1 MGRGM
6 PRRGGRGGGGRGGS
20 GAVRGGHPKH
30 EVNHDRV
37 AKPQTT
43 LPHDLLISPSENDVP
58 KSIHANFP
66 EFTNIQSFFSILERL
81 SPEYAGSM
89 FAHKKCW
96 LGSSISNIERDTVDL
111 FRARIELENGQKHN
125 VFVKRIHLLDPIRFM
140 EGEYVTPH
148 EGGLAAPSELWKT
161 ALAKINDQQNEAYV
175 DALFSMCASA
185 LVETQR
191 SPHWCRSF
199 GTFSSR
205 VSNYMFNITDD
216 YESLRHRPWWRRNQ
230 RLGIFTLVKNEE
242 QAKSHADFMTTGISN
257 IDDDDFVEVCEDD
270 APAPKTA
277 PSAPSAPS
285 APTNELVSTSEPA
298 EDTDSPI
305 VNLATPKLRLKPISP
320 SSNSGSSFT
329 DDEVDDCDDDCED
342 DYEDDEE
349 ILQYVEFEDFP
360 VQVTLL
366 ERAEGTMDELLD
378 EEDED
383 DATMLETKEARWSAW
398 LFQVIA
404 ALTCAQ
410 HYYGFVHN
418 DLHTNNIMWCT
429 TTDPYLYYRIH
440 KRGGG
445 SYIMRIPTFGKLM
458 KIIDFGRATYHLPD
472 PAGFFIPDAFF
483 PGNDAATQYNCEPFY
498 DPKEGMRVEPNP
510 SFDLSRLS
518 VSLLE
523 SLYSE
528 RPDAV
533 KPVKIMSKE
542 GGKMYS
548 ETVSGVYNMLWEWLI
563 DDSGHNILRL
573 SSGKERYPDFDL
585 YRAIAAEVHK
595 AVPRHQIER
604 GIYQSYKYTE
614 KVPNGVHVYDLH
626 I

>member
-6 PRRGGRGGGGRGGS
+6 PRRGRGGGAGRGGH
-20 GAVRGGHPKH
+20 AKMAPKH
-30 EVNHDRV
+30 EPNGDRV
-37 AKPQTT
+37 AKPQTK
-43 LPHDLLISPSENDVP
+43 LPSDLYVNPSENDVP
-58 KSIHANFP
+58 KCIYEKFH
-66 EFTNIQSFFSILERL
+66 EFNGIQPFFSILERL

-89 FAHKKCW
+89 FAYKKCW
-96 LGSSISNIERDTVDL
+96 VGSCISDIERDESDSFSAQAV
-111 FRARIELENGQKHN
+111 LENGTKHN
-125 VFVKRIHLLDPIRFM
+125 VFVKRIHLLDPIRYM
-140 EGEYVTPH
+140 EGEYVFPH

-161 ALAKINDQQNEAYV
+161 ALAKINDPQNEAYV

-185 LVETQR
+185 LVSSGR

-199 GTFSSR
+199 GTFSAR
-205 VSNYMFNITDD
+205 VSNYLFNITDD
-216 YESLRHRPWWRRNQ
+216 YDSLRHRPWWRRNQ
-230 RLGIFTLVKNEE
+230 RMGIFTLVKNEDQE
-242 QAKSHADFMTTGISN
+242 ETHAHFITTGISN

-270 APAPKTA
+270 VAAATIATA
-277 PSAPSAPS
+277 
-285 APTNELVSTSEPA
+285 TNEIVSSSEPA
-298 EDTDSPI
+298 ADNDSPI
-305 VNLATPKLRLKPISP
+305 VNLTAPKLRLKPISP
-320 SSNSGSSFT
+320 TNSGSSFT
-329 DDEVDDCDDDCED
+329 TESGDVDTDSDSDADTDCTD
-342 DYEDDEE
+342 E
-349 ILQYVEFEDFP
+349 ILQYVEFKDYP

-383 DATMLETKEARWSAW
+383 DSSMLETKDARWGAW

-410 HYYGFVHN
+410 YYYGFVHN
-418 DLHTNNIMWCT
+418 DLHTNNIMWCST
-429 TTDPYLYYRIH
+429 SESYLYYRIH

-445 SYIMRIPTFGKLM
+445 GAGSYIMRIPTFGKIM

-498 DPKEGMRVEPNP
+498 DPKEGPRVEPNP

-523 SLYSE
+523 SLYSD
-528 RPDAV
+528 RPETS

-542 GGKMYS
+542 GGKIYS
-548 ETVSGVYNMLWEWLI
+548 ETVSKVYNMLWEWLI

-573 SSGKERYPDFDL
+573 PSGKERYPDFDL
-585 YRAIAAEVHK
+585 YRAIAADVHK

-604 GIYQSYKYTE
+604 ELYQAYKYSE
-614 KVPNGVHVYDLH
+614 KLPENVKVYDLY

>member
-1 MGRGM
+1 M
-6 PRRGGRGGGGRGGS
+6 PRRGRGGRGGGRG
-20 GAVRGGHPKH
+20 AAHTAPARDRAD
-30 EVNHDRV
+30 HDRV

-43 LPHDLLISPSENDVP
+43 LPVDLHVQPSERDVP
-58 KSIHANFP
+58 ACIYESFP
-66 EFTNIQSFFSILERL
+66 EFKQIQPFFSILERL

-89 FAHKKCW
+89 FAYKKCW
-96 LGSSISNIERDTVDL
+96 VGNSSISNIERDESDL
-111 FRARIELENGQKHN
+111 FRAHVCLEDGAKHN
-125 VFVKRIHLLDPIRFM
+125 VFVKRIHLLDPIRYM
-140 EGEYVTPH
+140 EGEYVLPA
-148 EGGLAAPSELWKT
+148 EGALAAPSELWKS
-161 ALAKINDQQNEAYV
+161 ALAKINDAQNEAYV

-185 LVETQR
+185 LVESRR

-205 VSNYMFNITDD
+205 VSNYLYNITDD
-216 YESLRHRPWWRRNQ
+216 YDSLRHRPWWRRNQ
-230 RLGIFTLVKNEE
+230 RLGIFTLVKNEDQE
-242 QAKSHADFMTTGISN
+242 ETHNTFITTGISN
-257 IDDDDFVEVCEDD
+257 IGDDDFVEVDEDALEAA
-270 APAPKTA
+270 APPHT
-277 PSAPSAPS
+277 PG
-285 APTNELVSTSEPA
+285 NELVSSSEPMV
-298 EDTDSPI
+298 DKDSPV
-305 VNLATPKLRLKPISP
+305 VNLAAPKLRLKPLSP
-320 SSNSGSSFT
+320 SNSGSSFT
-329 DDEVDDCDDDCED
+329 
-342 DYEDDEE
+342 EDDESGSDDEDDEDDDEDEDE
-349 ILQYVEFEDFP
+349 ILQYVEFQDFP

-378 EEDED
+378 EEDDENKE
-383 DATMLETKEARWSAW
+383 MLETKDVRWSAW

-410 HYYGFVHN
+410 YYYGFVHN
-418 DLHTNNIMWCT
+418 DLHTNNIMWCST
-429 TTDPYLYYRIH
+429 SEPYLYYRVQ

-445 SYIMRIPTFGKLM
+445 SHIMRVPTFGKIM

-498 DPKEGMRVEPNP
+498 DAKEGPRVEPNP

-523 SLYSE
+523 SLYPE
-528 RPDAV
+528 RPAAV

-542 GGKMYS
+542 GGKMYT

-573 SSGKERYPDFDL
+573 PSGKERYPDFDL
-585 YRAIAAEVHK
+585 YRAIAGEVHK
-595 AVPRHQIER
+595 AIPRQQIER
-604 GIYQSYKYTE
+604 SLYQSYKYTD
-614 KVPNGVHVYDLH
+614 KVPDGTHVYELY

>member
-1 MGRGM
+1 M
-6 PRRGGRGGGGRGGS
+6 PRRGRGGRGGRG
-20 GAVRGGHPKH
+20 AAHTVQRN
-30 EVNHDRV
+30 ERADNDRV

-43 LPHDLLISPSENDVP
+43 LPVDLHVQPSECDVP
-58 KSIHANFP
+58 TCIYEGFP
-66 EFTNIQSFFSILERL
+66 EFKQIQPFFSILERL

-89 FAHKKCW
+89 FAYKKCW
-96 LGSSISNIERDTVDL
+96 VGNSSISNIERDKSDL
-111 FRARIELENGQKHN
+111 FRASVSLDNDIKHN
-125 VFVKRIHLLDPIRFM
+125 VFVKRIHLLDPIRYM
-140 EGEYVTPH
+140 EGEYVVPG
-148 EGGLAAPSELWKT
+148 EGALAAPSELWKS
-161 ALAKINDQQNEAYV
+161 ALAKINDAQNEAYV

-185 LVETQR
+185 LVESRR

-216 YESLRHRPWWRRNQ
+216 YDSLRHRPWWRRNQ
-230 RLGIFTLVKNEE
+230 RLGIFSLVKNEDQE
-242 QAKSHADFMTTGISN
+242 ESHNTFITCGISN
-257 IDDDDFVEVCEDD
+257 IVDDDFVEVCEE
-270 APAPKTA
+270 ALEATV
-277 PSAPSAPS
+277 SG
-285 APTNELVSTSEPA
+285 NELVSSSEPA
-298 EDTDSPI
+298 VDVDSPI
-305 VNLATPKLRLKPISP
+305 VNLTAPKLRLKPISP
-320 SSNSGSSFT
+320 SGSSFSE
-329 DDEVDDCDDDCED
+329 DDECSSDVNSDDDDDDCDDDGDDED
-342 DYEDDEE
+342 EDEE
-349 ILQYVEFEDFP
+349 ILQYVEFKDFP

-378 EEDED
+378 EEDDED
-383 DATMLETKEARWSAW
+383 KEMLETKDARWGAW

-418 DLHTNNIMWCT
+418 DLHTNNIMWCST
-429 TTDPYLYYRIH
+429 NEPYLYYRIQ
-440 KRGGG
+440 KRGGSG
-445 SYIMRIPTFGKLM
+445 SYIMKVPTYGKIM

-472 PAGFFIPDAFF
+472 PAGFFIPDAFY

-498 DPKEGMRVEPNP
+498 DPKEGRRVEPNT
-510 SFDLSRLS
+510 SFDLGRLS

-523 SLYSE
+523 SLYTE

-548 ETVSGVYNMLWEWLI
+548 ETVSGVYNMLWDWLI

-573 SSGKERYPDFDL
+573 PSGKERYPDFDL
-585 YRAIAAEVHK
+585 YRAIAADVHK
-595 AVPRHQIER
+595 AVPRQQIER
-604 GIYQSYKYTE
+604 SLYQTYKYNE
-614 KVPNGVHVYDLH
+614 KVPDGTQVYDLY

>member
-1 MGRGM
+1 M
-6 PRRGGRGGGGRGGS
+6 PRRGGRGGGRGGVHT
-20 GAVRGGHPKH
+20 APARDRAD
-30 EVNHDRV
+30 DRV

-43 LPHDLLISPSENDVP
+43 LPVDLHVQPSERDVP
-58 KSIHANFP
+58 ACIYESFP
-66 EFTNIQSFFSILERL
+66 EFKQIQPFFSILERL

-89 FAHKKCW
+89 FAYKKCW
-96 LGSSISNIERDTVDL
+96 VGNSSISNIERDESDL
-111 FRARIELENGQKHN
+111 FRARVCLEDGAKHS
-125 VFVKRIHLLDPIRFM
+125 VFVKRIHLLDPIRYM
-140 EGEYVTPH
+140 EGEYVVPA
-148 EGGLAAPSELWKT
+148 EGALPAPSELWKS
-161 ALAKINDQQNEAYV
+161 ALAKINDAQNEAYV

-185 LVETQR
+185 LVESRR

-205 VSNYMFNITDD
+205 VSNYMYNITDD
-216 YESLRHRPWWRRNQ
+216 YDSLRHRPWWRRNQ
-230 RLGIFTLVKNEE
+230 RLGIFSLVKNEDQE
-242 QAKSHADFMTTGISN
+242 ETHNTFITTGISN
-257 IDDDDFVEVCEDD
+257 IGDDDFVEVGEDALESA
-270 APAPKTA
+270 APPHAPG
-277 PSAPSAPS
+277 
-285 APTNELVSTSEPA
+285 NELVSSSEPVA
-298 EDTDSPI
+298 DKDSPV
-305 VNLATPKLRLKPISP
+305 VNLAAPKLRLKPISP
-320 SSNSGSSFT
+320 TNSGSSFT
-329 DDEVDDCDDDCED
+329 
-342 DYEDDEE
+342 EDDESGGSDDEDDDEDDEDEDE
-349 ILQYVEFEDFP
+349 ILQYVEFQDFP

-378 EEDED
+378 EEDDED
-383 DATMLETKEARWSAW
+383 KEMLETKDARWGAW

-410 HYYGFVHN
+410 YYYGFVHN
-418 DLHTNNIMWCT
+418 DLHTNNIMWCST
-429 TTDPYLYYRIH
+429 TEPYLYYRVQ

-445 SYIMRIPTFGKLM
+445 GSHIMRVPTFGKIM

-483 PGNDAATQYNCEPFY
+483 PGNDAGTQYNCEPFY
-498 DPKEGMRVEPNP
+498 DSKEGPRVEPNP

-523 SLYSE
+523 SLYPE

-533 KPVKIMSKE
+533 KPVKIISKE
-542 GGKMYS
+542 GGKMYT

-573 SSGKERYPDFDL
+573 PSGKERYPDFDL

-595 AVPRHQIER
+595 AVPRQQIER
-604 GIYQSYKYTE
+604 SLYQSYKYTE
-614 KVPNGVHVYDLH
+614 KVPDGTQVYELY